1 MGDAPRR
8 SWAGGPRG
16 THGSPRG
23 VVDRDGHAGG
33 GQPHG
38 DAGGGAARR
47 KGGRWGGGAR
57 PPPPQQRAAVTRGR
71 WRLGG
76 DGGAGG
82 ASRHGLRHW
91 RGGPAGAAAT
101 PAKKKKTEDPR
112 VVWEGPLSGFESG
125 GGCPPRGRPARHT
138 PSACVCVSNG
148 GGINAAAAAGFFLAR
163 TGAGSRRYGLVCSRP
178 WGVEKEW
185 AKSTRHCAGS
195 RRGPPPPWV
204 GLWVAG
210 GLAAATRRAEA
221 RRAARRRAAERRAAG
236 RQAAG
241 RWVVARRVAGRRA
254 AASVV

>member
-1 MGDAPRR
+1 MGRGGTTAPT
-8 SWAGGPRG
+8 A
-16 THGSPRG
+16 
-23 VVDRDGHAGG
+23 
-33 GQPHG
+33 
-38 DAGGGAARR
+38 AARGR
-47 KGGRWGGGAR
+47 DPRALASWRRRRGGRGE
-57 PPPPQQRAAVTRGR
+57 PP
-71 WRLGG
+71 W
-76 DGGAGG
+76 
-82 ASRHGLRHW
+82 SLRHW
-91 RGGPAGAAAT
+91 RGGPAGAATT